1 MTGIPSSTA
10 PQQRQAFVLDWIER
24 TTRKQDLPSK
34 IEDPSVIAK
43 VVAIVQAGGRHGH

>member
-24 TTRKQDLPSK
+24 TTREQDLPSK
-34 IEDPSVIAK
+34 IEDASVIAK

>member
-24 TTRKQDLPSK
+24 TTREQDLPSR
-34 IEDPSVIAK
+34 IEDPSVIAM
-43 VVAIVQAGGRHGH
+43 VVAIVLAGGGLGL